1 MKRMLKL
8 AGATAV
14 ASALFTGTAYAH
26 YCTNV
31 SKKDGAGNA
40 GVLFADVSS
49 GDFTVVPEKST
60 VKMNS
65 QGQITGG
72 FMTIH
77 VDFDGNGTPDLVLE
91 DVYAHTGLPS
101 GALLAAGCGQA
112 TETNVPFFD
121 EFCPPTP

>member
-65 QGQITGG
+65 QGRITGG
-72 FMTIH
+72 FLTLHID
-77 VDFDGNGTPDLVLE
+77 VTGDGAHDIVFE
-91 DVYAHTGLPS
+91 DVYAQTGLPD

-112 TETNVPFFD
+112 TETNIPFFP
-121 EFCPPTP
+121 EACPPTP